1 MSIPLGFKF
10 IDVFALLFF
19 WFAWIV
25 FQYCSTHARWHKRTI
40 TYQMN
45 QYRIRWMK
53 NMINRDPVVPDILI
67 QTSLQQGVGFFA
79 STSLIVI
86 GALFAAL
93 GSSEQALGI
102 LKDFPI
108 TTETSIVQWEFK
120 VLMLVLMFV
129 FAFFKFA
136 WSLRLFNYVAILVG
150 AAPAENEACEDRND
164 YAVRVARLHALGA
177 SHFTSG
183 LNAYSYAL
191 AAFTWFISP
200 WIFMVATVWV
210 TLVMYRRT
218 FRSKFSRI
226 LAGELVTDELGP

>member
-1 MSIPLGFKF
+1 
-10 IDVFALLFF
+10 
-19 WFAWIV
+19 
-25 FQYCSTHARWHKRTI
+25 
-40 TYQMN
+40 
-45 QYRIRWMK
+45 MK
-53 NMINRDPVVPDILI
+53 NMMRRDPVVPDILI

-93 GSSEQALGI
+93 ASSEQALNI
-102 LKDFPI
+102 LKDFPFATQ
-108 TTETSIVQWEFK
+108 TTTAQWEFK

-150 AAPAENEACEDRND
+150 AAPGMSTDEDVKSE

-177 SHFTSG
+177 SHFTAG
-183 LNAYSYAL
+183 LNAYFFAL
-191 AAFTWFISP
+191 AAFTWFIGP
-200 WIFMVATVWV
+200 WIFIIVTVWV
-210 TLVMYRRT
+210 TLVMYRRA

-226 LAGELVTDELGP
+226 LAGEIGLGDYDLEG

>member
-1 MSIPLGFKF
+1 
-10 IDVFALLFF
+10 
-19 WFAWIV
+19 
-25 FQYCSTHARWHKRTI
+25 
-40 TYQMN
+40 
-45 QYRIRWMK
+45 
-53 NMINRDPVVPDILI
+53 MINRDPVVPDILI